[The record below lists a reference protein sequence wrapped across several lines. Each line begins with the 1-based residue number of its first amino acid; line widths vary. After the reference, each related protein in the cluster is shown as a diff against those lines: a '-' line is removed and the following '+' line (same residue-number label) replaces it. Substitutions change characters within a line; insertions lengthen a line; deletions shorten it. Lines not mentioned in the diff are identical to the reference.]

1 MVEAD
6 TLILAVDDNEDA
18 LYALE
23 RMLSHKGYRVVT
35 ANCGADALTVA
46 SEQVPSLILLDVMMP
61 QLDGLAVT
69 RRLKSDPIL
78 QYIPVILLTA
88 KDKLEDIV
96 EGLESGADGYI
107 TKPFRP
113 EELLARTKAALRLRR
128 IYETLQQSEESNE
141 RLQREVKQKY
151 NFENIIGESVALQK
165 VFTLAGKIAKSDS
178 SVLIEGPSGTGKE
191 LFAKAI
197 HFNSTRADK
206 PFIAKN
212 CAAFSETLLESQ
224 LFGHVKGAFTGAT
237 KDQKG
242 LFSAADGG
250 TLFLDEIGEMPLEL
264 QAKLLR
270 VLQDGKFMPVGSTVE
285 VSSDV
290 RIIAATNRT
299 LRTMAQSG
307 EFREDLFYRL
317 AVVTL
322 SLPSLRERKEDIPL
336 LVQHFLNESARKR
349 DANIKEISEAAL
361 DKLKAHN
368 WDGNIRELQNE
379 VERMLILGVDDPIL
393 DVDLLSEHIAGLDGD
408 TSSDVD
414 ASHGLKAALEELEQK
429 LLLQTLKETDWNKS
443 QAAKL
448 LRISRSNLI
457 AKVQHYSLEDLREK

>member
-1 MVEAD
+1 MVD
-6 TLILAVDDNEDA
+6 SNSLILAVDDNEDA

-35 ANCGADALTVA
+35 AASGEEALTIA
-46 SEQVPSLILLDVMMP
+46 SEQVPALILLDVMMP
-61 QLDGLAVT
+61 KLDGLEVT
-69 RRLKSDPIL
+69 RRLKADPIL

-113 EELLARTKAALRLRR
+113 EELLARTQAALRLRR

-141 RLQREVKQKY
+141 RLRREVGEKY
-151 NFENIIGESVALQK
+151 NFDNIIGESEALQK
-165 VFTLAGKIAKSDS
+165 VFSLAGKIAKSDS

-197 HFNSTRADK
+197 HFNSGRRDK

-237 KDQKG
+237 KDQDG
-242 LFSAADGG
+242 LFRAADGG

-270 VLQDGKFMPVGSTVE
+270 VLQDGSFTPVGSTVE
-285 VSSDV
+285 TSADV
-290 RIIAATNRT
+290 RIVAATNRT
-299 LRTMAQSG
+299 LRTMAQAG
-307 EFREDLFYRL
+307 EFREDLYYRL

-322 SLPSLRERKEDIPL
+322 TLPSLSERKGDIPL
-336 LVQHFLNESARKR
+336 LVEYFLREHANKR
-349 DANIKEISEAAL
+349 NASVKEISEAAMG
-361 DKLKAHN
+361 KLMMHS

-379 VERMLILGVDDPIL
+379 IERMLILGVDDAIL
-393 DVDLLSEHIAGLDGD
+393 DVDLLSEHIAGLEEAA
-408 TSSDVD
+408 TPAVD
-414 ASHGLKAALEELEQK
+414 ATHGLKAALEELERK
-429 LLLQTLKETDWNKS
+429 LLLQTLTETDWNKS
-443 QAAKL
+443 QAAKIL
-448 LRISRSNLI
+448 KISRSNLI
-457 AKVQHYSLEDLREK
+457 AKVQHYDLESEK